1 MDKIMVGEIEKAIEK
16 ANAQLCA
23 AGYIVIAIMLYGSQN
38 YGMATPTSD
47 IDLKA
52 IIVPSFEDIVHG
64 RKMVSTTIEIDEG
77 LCDVKDIRS
86 MMNCWKKQNVN
97 FVELLFTKYRW
108 INPDYEEILQP
119 LFEHRE
125 EIVHYDEKHAI
136 NCIRGG
142 MMMEKYHALFKPY
155 PAQKEVVEKY
165 GYAAKQLSHIWR
177 LKDLIVKYIRGY
189 SYEMCLTPDKMTAKQ
204 LIAIKTYEKLYTD
217 MDEVAASGRAAMDIV
232 EGLLKDFTPA
242 MVNEKTGELMDRVTA
257 DVIRKA
263 LKKELME
270 G

>member
-1 MDKIMVGEIEKAIEK
+1 MERINRAIEK
-16 ANAQLCA
+16 ANIKLCEM
-23 AGYIVIAIMLYGSQN
+23 GYTVIAIMLYGSQN

-108 INPDYEEILQP
+108 VNPDYEEILKP

-125 EIVHYDEKHAI
+125 KIVHYDEKHAI
-136 NCIRGG
+136 DCIRG

-155 PAQKEVVEKY
+155 PAQQAVIEKY

-177 LKDLIVKYIRGY
+177 LKDLLVKYIGDY
-189 SYEMCLTPDKMTAKQ
+189 SYEMCLTPDKETAKQ
-204 LIAIKTYEKLYTD
+204 LVAIKTYETLYTD
-217 MDEVAASGRAAMDIV
+217 MDEVAASGREAMERV
-232 EGLLKDFTPA
+232 EELLKDFTPA
-242 MVNEKTGELMDRVTA
+242 MVNEKTGELMDKVMA

-270 G
+270 E

>member
-1 MDKIMVGEIEKAIEK
+1 MRERIEKAIEK
-16 ANAQLCA
+16 ANAQLCT
-23 AGYIVIAIMLYGSQN
+23 AGYTVIAIMLYGSQN

-52 IIVPSFEDIVHG
+52 IVAPSFEDIVHG
-64 RKMVSTTIEIDEG
+64 RKMVSKTIEIDEG

-86 MMNCWKKQNVN
+86 MMGCWKKQNVN

-108 INPDYEEILQP
+108 INPDYEKILQP

-136 NCIRGG
+136 NGARG
-142 MMMEKYHALFKPY
+142 MMIEKYHALFKPY
-155 PAQKEVVEKY
+155 PAQKEDIEKY

-177 LKDLIVKYIRGY
+177 LKDLLVKYIGDY
-189 SYEMCLTPDKMTAKQ
+189 SYEMCLTPDEMTAKH
-204 LIAIKTYEKLYTD
+204 LVAIKTYETLYTD
-217 MDEVAASGRAAMDIV
+217 MDEVAASGREAMDRV
-232 EGLLKDFTPA
+232 EELLEGFTPA
-242 MVNEKTGELMDRVTA
+242 MVNENTGKLMDKVTA
-257 DVIRKA
+257 DIIRKA

>member
-1 MDKIMVGEIEKAIEK
+1 MERINRAIEK
-16 ANAQLCA
+16 TNIKLCEM
-23 AGYIVIAIMLYGSQN
+23 GYTVIAIMLYGSQN
-38 YGMATPTSD
+38 YGMETPTSD

-77 LCDVKDIRS
+77 LCDIKDIQS
-86 MMNCWKKQNVN
+86 MIGCWKKQNVN
-97 FVELLFTKYRW
+97 FVELLFTKCRW
-108 INPDYEEILQP
+108 VNPDYEEILQP

-125 EIVHYDEKHAI
+125 EIAHYDEKSAI
-136 NCIRGG
+136 NCIRG
-142 MMMEKYHALFKPY
+142 MMAKKYLELFKPC
-155 PAQKEVVEKY
+155 PAQKEVIEKY

-177 LKDLIVKYIRGY
+177 LKDLIAKYIEDY

-204 LIAIKTYEKLYTD
+204 LVAIKTYEILYTD
-217 MDEVAASGRAAMDIV
+217 MDEVVASGREAMDKV
-232 EGLLKDFTPA
+232 EELLKDFTPA
-242 MVNEKTGELMDRVTA
+242 TVNEKIGMLMDKVA
-257 DVIRKA
+257 VDVIRKA

>member
-1 MDKIMVGEIEKAIEK
+1 MKERIERAIKK
-16 ANAQLCA
+16 ANAKLWA
-23 AGYIVIAIMLYGSQN
+23 AGYTVIAIMLYGSQN

-52 IIVPSFEDIVHG
+52 IIVPSFEDIVYG

-86 MMNCWKKQNVN
+86 MMGCWKKQNVN

-108 INPDYEEILQP
+108 VNPDYEEILQP
-119 LFEHRE
+119 LFDHRE

-136 NCIRGG
+136 NCIRG

-155 PAQKEVVEKY
+155 PAQKEVIEKY

-177 LKDLIVKYIRGY
+177 LKDLLVKYIGDY
-189 SYEMCLTPDKMTAKQ
+189 SYEMCLTPDKTTAKQ
-204 LIAIKTYEKLYTD
+204 LVAIKTYEMLYTD
-217 MDEVAASGRAAMDIV
+217 MDEVAASGREAMDRV
-232 EGLLKDFTPA
+232 EELLKDFTPA
-242 MVNEKTGELMDRVTA
+242 MVNEKTGELMDKVTA

-270 G
+270 E

>member
-1 MDKIMVGEIEKAIEK
+1 MRERIEKAIEK

-23 AGYIVIAIMLYGSQN
+23 SGYTVIAIMLYGSQN
-38 YGMATPTSD
+38 YGIATPTSD

-52 IIVPSFEDIVHG
+52 IIVPSFEDIVLG
-64 RKMVSTTIEIDEG
+64 RKMISKTVEIDEG
-77 LCDVKDIRS
+77 LCDVKDIRTMIS
-86 MMNCWKKQNVN
+86 CWKKQNVN

-108 INPDYEEILQP
+108 INPEYEEILQP

-136 NCIRGG
+136 NTIRG
-142 MMMEKYHALFKPY
+142 MIMEKYHALFKPC

-189 SYEMCLTPDKMTAKQ
+189 SYEMCLTPDEITAKQ
-204 LIAIKTYEKLYTD
+204 LIEIKTYEMFYTD
-217 MDEVAASGRAAMDIV
+217 MDEVAASGREAMNKV
-232 EGLLKDFTPA
+232 EELLKSFTPA
-242 MVNEKTGELMDRVTA
+242 TVNEKTGKLMDKVTA
-257 DVIRKA
+257 DVIRKT
-263 LKKELME
+263 LKEELFNDLIE

>member
-125 EIVHYDEKHAI
+125 EIVHYDESHAI
-136 NCIRGG
+136 NCIVG
-142 MMMEKYHALFKPY
+142 MAMEKYHALFKPY
-155 PAQKEVVEKY
+155 PSQIGVIEKY

-177 LKDLIVKYIRGY
+177 LRDILVKYIDKKPY
-189 SYEMCLTPDKMTAKQ
+189 LDCLTPNESLRELLIVIKSYTYVYSPDKAKSSALTAIDSINEFVKDFEP
-204 LIAIKTYEKLYTD
+204 APVNEKIGLV
-217 MDEVAASGRAAMDIV
+217 MDEVTTNI
-232 EGLLKDFTPA
+232 
-242 MVNEKTGELMDRVTA
+242 
-257 DVIRKA
+257 IRKA
-263 LKKELME
+263 LKEELFE
-270 G
+270 A

>member
-1 MDKIMVGEIEKAIEK
+1 MRERIEKAIEK

-23 AGYIVIAIMLYGSQN
+23 EGYTVIAIMLYGSQN

-52 IIVPSFEDIVHG
+52 IVAPSFEDIVHG
-64 RKMVSTTIEIDEG
+64 RKMVSTTVEIDEG

-86 MMNCWKKQNVN
+86 MMGCWKKQNVN

-108 INPDYEEILQP
+108 INPDYEKILQP

-136 NCIRGG
+136 NCIKGIAT
-142 MMMEKYHALFKPY
+142 EKYHALFKPY
-155 PAQKEVVEKY
+155 PSQVIAIEKY
-165 GYAAKQLSHIWR
+165 GYAAKQLCHVWR
-177 LKDLIVKYIRGY
+177 LKDILEKYVNQK
-189 SYEMCLTPDKMTAKQ
+189 SYLDCLTPSEFLREL
-204 LIAIKTYEKLYTD
+204 LIDIKSYNYILSPNEAESSAL
-217 MDEVAASGRAAMDIV
+217 RAMDAIDK
-232 EGLLKDFTPA
+232 LTKDFTPA
-242 MVNEKTGELMDRVTA
+242 KVNKKTGELMDKVTA

>member
-1 MDKIMVGEIEKAIEK
+1 MRERIEKAIEK
-16 ANAQLCA
+16 AKAQLCA
-23 AGYIVIAIMLYGSQN
+23 AGYTVIAIMLYGSQN
-38 YGMATPTSD
+38 YGMATSASD

-52 IIVPSFEDIVHG
+52 IIVPSFEDIVFG
-64 RKMVSTTIEIDEG
+64 RKMVSTTVEIDEG
-77 LCDVKDIRS
+77 LCDVKDIRT
-86 MMNCWKKQNVN
+86 MMSCWKKQNVN

-108 INPDYEEILQP
+108 INPEYEEILQP

-136 NCIRGG
+136 NAIRG

-177 LKDLIVKYIRGY
+177 FKDLIVKYIGGY

-204 LIAIKTYEKLYTD
+204 LIATKTYEKLYTD
-217 MDEVAASGRAAMDIV
+217 MDEVAASGREAMNRV
-232 EGLLKDFTPA
+232 EELLQYFSPA
-242 MVNEKTGELMDRVTA
+242 MVNEKTGELMDKVTA
-257 DVIRKA
+257 GVIRKA
-263 LKKELME
+263 LKKELIE